1 MYPRLSYSVGS
12 HVASAAVVYF
22 LFWIRTHLMSLPRLT
37 ALSTQTLSLLLERQ
51 RLLSLSPNATGLRSA
66 SPLHLPQIT
75 RNLKQ
80 LRAGV
85 LELEKKEGRTE
96 ASDLLR
102 AQYERMK
109 GMLGADGEEEGMERF
124 VGCAARRRFFA
135 YEFVFG

>member
-1 MYPRLSYSVGS
+1 MYPRLSSSVGRN
-12 HVASAAVVYF
+12 VAPDSGVFPF
-22 LFWIRTHLMSLPRLT
+22 LDPNSLVTGMSLPRLT

-51 RLLSLSPNATGLRSA
+51 RLQSLSPNATGLRSS

-96 ASDLLR
+96 ASELLR

-124 VGCAARRRFFA
+124 VGCAAS
-135 YEFVFG
+135 